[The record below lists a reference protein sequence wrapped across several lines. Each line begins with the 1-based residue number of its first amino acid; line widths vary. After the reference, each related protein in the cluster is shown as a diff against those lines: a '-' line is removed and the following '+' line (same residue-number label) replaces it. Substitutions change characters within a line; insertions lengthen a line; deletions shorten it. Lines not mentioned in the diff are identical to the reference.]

1 MSGSQRD
8 IERAAEDAAG
18 CSHHHHGHGDRDLF
32 SPTNEGDAELV
43 HRLKEDEAD
52 RATSIALLRAARRR
66 SLDAEQLLSEIP
78 NLTAGA
84 AAADHPY
91 LERVEEDGPADAP
104 TTASRTSDAAAGEDA
119 AAAGPAHGS
128 ASKPPL
134 ATTNISPGRSIF
146 PGSSPTSASKAAAAA
161 GSASNGTTV
170 MGGAGGPASA
180 ASLGGP
186 TNAAF
191 GAFMPSGPRSVVLV
205 PSTTVSVSGM
215 LTVEEAD
222 VRSPQAFQRVAITGP
237 AVLNAEQ
244 KQAARLLL
252 KALAMREKH
261 LYKKASQPSRSCHA
275 YTAHSLDRRSTIPF
289 MLTTDFSAYLFPAT
303 LLRLSAAHILLGPV
317 PASRFPLL
325 AHFSQ
330 CFRSRSWRWCHCGCG
345 SSGGS
350 SWQFW

>member
-1 MSGSQRD
+1 MSDAHD

-18 CSHHHHGHGDRDLF
+18 CSHHRHGGHDMF

-66 SLDAEQLLSEIP
+66 SLDADQLLTELP
-78 NLTAGA
+78 TLTAGA
-84 AAADHPY
+84 AAGADVPH
-91 LERVEEDGPADAP
+91 LESVDEDGPADA
-104 TTASRTSDAAAGEDA
+104 TATMSRTSDAEAAEDA
-119 AAAGPAHGS
+119 PAAAPGPAHGS

-134 ATTNISPGRSIF
+134 APASTSPGRTAF
-146 PGSSPTSASKAAAAA
+146 ANGSPSSAGKMAAAAA
-161 GSASNGTTV
+161 A
-170 MGGAGGPASA
+170 AASA
-180 ASLGGP
+180 ASGGAGAGGAH
-186 TNAAF
+186 AAPHPAGGLF
-191 GAFMPSGPRSVVLV
+191 STVSISSAALAAALEPAAPRTVVFV

-261 LYKKASQPSRSCHA
+261 LYKKVRHLQSVNVFLHVCMWPS
-275 YTAHSLDRRSTIPF
+275 SLTWGD
-289 MLTTDFSAYLFPAT
+289 LTSGHTQ
-303 LLRLSAAHILLGPV
+303 AA
-317 PASRFPLL
+317 
-325 AHFSQ
+325 
-330 CFRSRSWRWCHCGCG
+330 
-345 SSGGS
+345 
-350 SWQFW
+350 